1 MIARSLILFL
11 LLIVIPDAYLY
22 RVWVR
27 HGRRS
32 WPKVAWWA
40 VSVLLVA
47 YTLWLAFTPDFMPA
61 NPWWLFAYLL
71 ILGVYTLPKALF
83 ALLLPVAG
91 GVRRLQR
98 LAAGADGS
106 AASPQNARR
115 ASMPGTGLSTA
126 GKEEKPARWAVGVA
140 AALSA
145 ALIGM
150 VGYGVTEGFYKF
162 EVRQLDYSSPQV
174 PPAFDGYRV
183 ALFSDAHVGS
193 YLTGRGQRL
202 LAEAMDSLNALGAD
216 LIVFTGD
223 LQNVR
228 AQEIAQHQ
236 GALSSLKAPDGVMAV
251 LGNHDYAM
259 YIRGTN
265 QEKATAEEATIRQIQ
280 TLGWDLL
287 RNEHRCI
294 ARGGDTLVV
303 GGMENYGKPPFPS
316 RGNVE
321 QTLQGVE
328 EGSFILLLEHDPYAW
343 QHEILP
349 KSRAQ
354 LTLSGHTHGGQ
365 IKLGSFSPYAVI
377 GGEYAGLYHQGDRTL
392 FVTRGLGGLIP
403 LRVGATGEIVLI
415 TLHRTPATGAT
426 PAVPAARLTNRP

>member
-11 LLIVIPDAYLY
+11 LIIVIPDVYLY

-32 WPKVAWWA
+32 WPKVVWWA
-40 VSVLLVA
+40 VSAALLA
-47 YTLWLAFTPDFMPA
+47 YTLWLAFTPDFMPS

-83 ALLLPVAG
+83 TLLLPVAA
-91 GVRRLQR
+91 GVRRLR
-98 LAAGADGS
+98 SFTAGADGG
-106 AASPQNARR
+106 ADNPKNARR
-115 ASMPGTGLSTA
+115 ASMPEKGLA
-126 GKEEKPARWAVGVA
+126 GKERKNGRWAVGVA

-145 ALIGM
+145 GLIGM

-162 EVRQLDYSSPQV
+162 EVRQLDYSSPKV
-174 PPAFDGYRV
+174 PPAFDGYKV

-202 LAEAMDSLNALGAD
+202 LAEAMDSLNALGPD

-228 AQEIAQHQ
+228 AQEIAQHRE
-236 GALSSLKAPDGVMAV
+236 ALSSLKAPDGVMAV

-259 YIRGTN
+259 YIRGTD

-316 RGNVE
+316 RGSVE

-377 GGEYAGLYHQGDRTL
+377 GGEYEGLYHQGDRTL

-415 TLHRTPATGAT
+415 TLHRTLATGAT

>member
-11 LLIVIPDAYLY
+11 LLIVIPDLYLY

-32 WPKVAWWA
+32 WPKVVWWA
-40 VSVLLVA
+40 VSAALLA
-47 YTLWLAFTPDFMPA
+47 YTLWLAFTPDFMPS

-83 ALLLPVAG
+83 TLLLPVAA
-91 GVRRLQR
+91 GVRRLR
-98 LAAGADGS
+98 SFTAGADGG
-106 AASPQNARR
+106 ADNPKNARR
-115 ASMPGTGLSTA
+115 ASMPEKGLA
-126 GKEEKPARWAVGVA
+126 GKERKNGRWAVGVA

-145 ALIGM
+145 GLIGM

-174 PPAFDGYRV
+174 PPAFDGYKV

-202 LAEAMDSLNALGAD
+202 LAEAMDSLNALGPD

-228 AQEIAQHQ
+228 AQEIAQHRE
-236 GALSSLKAPDGVMAV
+236 ALSSLKAPDGVMAV

-259 YIRGTN
+259 YLGGTE
-265 QEKATAEEATIRQIQ
+265 QEKAAAEAATVSQIQ

-294 ARGGDTLVV
+294 ARGADTLVV

-316 RGNVE
+316 RGSVE
-321 QTLQGVE
+321 QTLQGVP
-328 EGSFILLLEHDPYAW
+328 EGSFILMLEHDPYAW

-365 IKLGSFSPYAVI
+365 IKLGPFSPYAVI
-377 GGEYAGLYHQGDRTL
+377 EGEYEGLYHHADRTL

-403 LRVGATGEIVLI
+403 LRFGSTGEIVLI
-415 TLHRTPATGAT
+415 TLHRTPSTGAT
-426 PAVPAARLTNRP
+426 PAVPTARLTNRP

>member
-11 LLIVIPDAYLY
+11 LIIVIPDVYLY

-32 WPKVAWWA
+32 WPKVVWWA
-40 VSVLLVA
+40 VSAALLA
-47 YTLWLAFTPDFMPA
+47 YTLWLAFTPDFMPS

-83 ALLLPVAG
+83 TLLLPVAA
-91 GVRRLQR
+91 GVRRLR
-98 LAAGADGS
+98 SFTAGADGG
-106 AASPQNARR
+106 ADNPKNARR
-115 ASMPGTGLSTA
+115 ASMPEKGLA
-126 GKEEKPARWAVGVA
+126 GKERKNGRWAVGVA

-145 ALIGM
+145 GLIGM

-162 EVRQLDYSSPQV
+162 EVRQLDYSSPKV
-174 PPAFDGYRV
+174 PPAFDGYKV

-202 LAEAMDSLNALGAD
+202 LAEAMDSLNALGPD

-228 AQEIAQHQ
+228 AQEIAQHRE
-236 GALSSLKAPDGVMAV
+236 ALSSLKAPDGVMAV

-259 YIRGTN
+259 YLGGTE
-265 QEKATAEEATIRQIQ
+265 QEKAAAEAATVSQIQ

-294 ARGGDTLVV
+294 ARGADTLVV

-316 RGNVE
+316 RGSVE

-377 GGEYAGLYHQGDRTL
+377 GGEYEGLYHQGDRTL

-415 TLHRTPATGAT
+415 TLHRTPSTGAT
-426 PAVPAARLTNRP
+426 PAVPEARLTNRP

>member
-11 LLIVIPDAYLY
+11 LLIVIPDVYLY

-83 ALLLPVAG
+83 TLLLPVAA
-91 GVRRLQR
+91 GVRRLR
-98 LAAGADGS
+98 SFTAGADGG
-106 AASPQNARR
+106 ADNPKNARR

-174 PPAFDGYRV
+174 PPAFDGYKV

-228 AQEIAQHQ
+228 AQEIAHHQ

-259 YIRGTN
+259 YIRGTG
-265 QEKATAEEATIRQIQ
+265 QEKATAEAATIRQIQ

-316 RGNVE
+316 RGSVE

-377 GGEYAGLYHQGDRTL
+377 GGEYEGLYHQGDRTL